1 MTNIMKYI
9 NLGEG
14 KWRQEWIS
22 KQDLIEYLR
31 CEFRVYLW
39 LSKGIPIEEL
49 KETILLQ
56 RLIEKGMKY
65 EADVVQDIQPLEIQ
79 TKESIEPLKK
89 ESRIIQVPKIFRNHD
104 LGIQGIPDLINTE
117 NGEFLPIEIKSHKEV
132 YDTDELELAFYWLL
146 LNPLRSK
153 RATPRGYIVLNND
166 EIVEVKITKNHLQK
180 VEDLLVDIRYLKN
193 RGSQPRLTQECKLCK
208 IEKECREEVI
218 NSGGLTAI
226 YNISY
231 TREQQFHEIGIKNMS
246 DLMKIDEEQINS
258 KLISRFRNT
267 PGVAELFRMKCHASS
282 IGDRKP
288 VLFGN
293 EDELNKLVLSS
304 LLILDLEYD
313 PEGIIWL
320 IGLCIKD
327 SSGVRYKQ
335 YFAENGKLEEEE
347 KLLDSL
353 VNIKNKYTNHLLI
366 TYSGASADLPQ
377 LEKSCKRHKIYPR
390 IYNMI
395 VKNHIDLYQLLIHN
409 LRFPI
414 ASMGLPDMEEYLNLQ
429 RKSYITSGLEALML
443 YDRYLRTKSEN
454 TKKELRNEL
463 CTYNK
468 DDIASTLSII
478 KSIPQ
483 FLTEAI
489 RV

>member
-1 MTNIMKYI
+1 MKYI

-39 LSKGIPIEEL
+39 LSKGIPIGEL

-65 EADVVQDIQPLEIQ
+65 EEDVVQDIQPLEIQ
-79 TKESIEPLKK
+79 TTESIGPLKK
-89 ESRIIQVPKIFRNHD
+89 VSRIIQVPKIFRNHD
-104 LGIQGIPDLINTE
+104 LGIQGIPDLIDTA
-117 NGEFLPIEIKSHKEV
+117 NGKFLPIEIKSHKEV

-146 LNPLRSK
+146 LNPLRSRK
-153 RATPRGYIVLNND
+153 ATPRGYIVLNND
-166 EIVEVKITKNHLQK
+166 EIVEVKITRNHLQK
-180 VEDLLVDIRYLKN
+180 VEDLLDGIRDLKN
-193 RGSQPRLTQECKLCK
+193 RGSKPRLTQECKLCK
-208 IEKECREEVI
+208 IQKECREEVI
-218 NSGGLTAI
+218 SSGGLTAI
-226 YNISY
+226 YNISD
-231 TREQQFHEIGIKNMS
+231 TREHQFHEIGVRNIS
-246 DLMKIDEEQINS
+246 YLMRIDEEQINS
-258 KLISRFRNT
+258 KLISRFGNT
-267 PGVAELFRMKCHASS
+267 PGIAELFRMKCHASA
-282 IGDRKP
+282 IGERKP
-288 VLFGN
+288 ILLGN
-293 EDELNKLVLSS
+293 EDELSNLVLASV
-304 LLILDLEYD
+304 LILDLEYD

-327 SSGVRYKQ
+327 SKGVKYKQ
-335 YFAENGKLEEEE
+335 YFAENAKLEEERR
-347 KLLDSL
+347 LLVSL
-353 VNIKNKYTNHLLI
+353 VNIKDKYADHLLI

-377 LEKSCKRHKIYPR
+377 LAKSCKRHRIYPR
-390 IYNMI
+390 IYNMM
-395 VKNHIDLYQLLIHN
+395 VRNHIDLYQLLLRN

-414 ASMGLPDMEEYLNLQ
+414 ASMGLRDMEEYLNLQ
-429 RKSYITSGLEALML
+429 RKSDITSGLEALML
-443 YDRYLRTKSEN
+443 YDRYLRTKNEIK
-454 TKKELRNEL
+454 KKELRNEL
-463 CTYNK
+463 CIYNK